1 MKKLLSI
8 SLSVLVGFVLA
19 VLVLDPRHVA
29 IGGGAEECT
38 SKNGD
43 VNADGKVDLSDAVT
57 ILGHLFLG
65 SPTELVRL
73 CTPPAAPSGLP
84 ATAQTACW
92 SFDETQGLWVK
103 VPCGEATCAG
113 QDGSHAAGC
122 PTTRRFVDNNDGT
135 VTDNCTGLMWQKDT
149 ADVNDD
155 GQIN

>member
-29 IGGGAEECT
+29 IGGGAEKCAA
-38 SKNGD
+38 KNGD

-103 VPCGEATCAG
+103 VPCGEATCAAVIHHNA
-113 QDGSHAAGC
+113 SIRYA
-122 PTTRRFVDNNDGT
+122 TRALATLRCCLVRP
-135 VTDNCTGLMWQKDT
+135 NCML
-149 ADVNDD
+149 AS
-155 GQIN
+155 